1 MMLCNV
7 MQTCMRLRVSPRPR
21 ASLSPARRESG
32 RAAATTREI
41 DNNDARSTTIG
52 RAIACVYGL
61 ARACG
66 NEPHLAVAHARGEL
80 VNARGEP
87 LDV

>member
-1 MMLCNV
+1 
-7 MQTCMRLRVSPRPR
+7 MQRHTNLYA
-21 ASLSPARRESG
+21 ASCIAAAARRCPPVAS
-32 RAAATTREI
+32 ATRERSGGG
-41 DNNDARSTTIG
+41 DDETPPNNDARSTTIG

-80 VNARGEP
+80 VDARGEP